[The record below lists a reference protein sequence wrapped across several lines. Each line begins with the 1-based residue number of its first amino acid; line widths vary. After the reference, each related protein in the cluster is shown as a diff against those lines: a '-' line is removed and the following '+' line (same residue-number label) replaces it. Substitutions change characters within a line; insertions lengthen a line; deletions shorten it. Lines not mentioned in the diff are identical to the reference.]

1 MKFDDPRLVPLPAQS
16 IRSLAAEQNSA
27 AIFYGWRVVL
37 VSALGLFWGIPIAVY
52 SFSVFFKPLM
62 QEFHAGRTALSLGFT
77 VQLFVG
83 ALSAAPA
90 GWLVDRFGP
99 RRVIMTGTAIF
110 GLILVANRFFSG
122 SLTRLYVF
130 YVLLGLSIHG
140 VGPIPY
146 GAIVSRWFDRIR
158 VVGCGGGDVAFL
170 AVERIGPTGTVLG
183 VDRTP
188 AAIIRATARV
198 ENKR

>member
-1 MKFDDPRLVPLPAQS
+1 MKFDDPSLVPLPAQS

-83 ALSAAPA
+83 RPVGGS
-90 GWLVDRFGP
+90 
-99 RRVIMTGTAIF
+99 RRLA
-110 GLILVANRFFSG
+110 
-122 SLTRLYVF
+122 
-130 YVLLGLSIHG
+130 
-140 VGPIPY
+140 
-146 GAIVSRWFDRIR
+146 SRWFRSTPRDYDWDGNFRSDL
-158 VVGCGGGDVAFL
+158 GC
-170 AVERIGPTGTVLG
+170 
-183 VDRTP
+183 
-188 AAIIRATARV
+188 
-198 ENKR
+198 